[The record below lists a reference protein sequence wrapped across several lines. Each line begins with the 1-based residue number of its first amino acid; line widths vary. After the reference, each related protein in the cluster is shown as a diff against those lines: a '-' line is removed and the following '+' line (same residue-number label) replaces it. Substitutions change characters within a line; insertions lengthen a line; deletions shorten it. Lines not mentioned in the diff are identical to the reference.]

1 MKRMLI
7 LDFDGVLVDSE
18 PVNFASWN
26 ETFDELLGIRIEDD
40 HRQLV
45 GLSLDDV
52 FRLWRSPNLDE
63 AMKARLLAR
72 KTELFFSIGAG
83 RLAPM
88 PGSVELIRRAHAEGW
103 YVALA
108 SRARRQRLFRTL
120 DLMGMPALFDAVLG
134 GEACIQPET
143 DRKDHAKAARMFGI
157 DPLACVVIEDSE
169 SGVRDARA
177 AGIGRVIGLT
187 TSLDVG
193 ALRAAGAHEVV
204 DALSAVDL
212 NSDSV

>member
-1 MKRMLI
+1 MLI

-52 FRLWRSPNLDE
+52 FRLWRSPDLDDV
-63 AMKARLLAR
+63 MKARLLAR

-88 PGSVELIRRAHAEGW
+88 PGSVELIRRAQAEGW

-108 SRARRQRLFRTL
+108 SRARRRRLFRTL
-120 DLMGMPALFDAVLG
+120 DVMGMPALFDVILG

-157 DPLACVVIEDSE
+157 DPLACVVVEDSE
-169 SGVRDARA
+169 SGVRDALA

-187 TSLDVG
+187 TSLDAR

-204 DALSAVDL
+204 DDLGAVDL